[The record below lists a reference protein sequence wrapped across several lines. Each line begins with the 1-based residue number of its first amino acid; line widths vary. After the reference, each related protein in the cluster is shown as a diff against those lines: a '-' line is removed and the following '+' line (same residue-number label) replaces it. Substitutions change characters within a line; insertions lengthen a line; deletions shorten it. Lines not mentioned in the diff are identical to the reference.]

1 MRWSM
6 ELNLIAAAF
15 FLSAIGSPAQDSSR
29 SAGWIVIPVADYR
42 SLRAMAFPAE
52 REPEPPPVDATLT
65 RVDYDL
71 RITGELAAGQASLT
85 VDVIKDGWVRVPI
98 PSGLLVREAK
108 LDGKPVSLVGGPA
121 GKAPGPPS
129 AVLAHE
135 GRAVLLLDIALPV
148 AASAGNESLSLPPA
162 MAGVTRAIV
171 HLPRQGV
178 DIRLSGGFLA
188 ERSESASESRWV
200 AYGRGNES
208 LTFTWRRRAEDHRG
222 SQPLRLRGSLTELV
236 GLGEDSTSI
245 YAEVNAEIVQGIAR
259 AVRIQLPDKVT
270 VNQVAGAMV
279 ADWESKPGELSVAF
293 LEPVE
298 QSARFVITGET
309 RTPRDG
315 QIDIPVLRLMDA
327 ECEAGG
333 LAVEVLGAG
342 EIKDRKSTGLDGAD
356 AADLGEM
363 VSSRQSPSLVSFRF
377 RVGDARAARALTV
390 NVARYTQE
398 SVLVANIEEARYN
411 ILISGE
417 GKTLVQ
423 ARYAIR
429 NNQRN
434 FLKITP
440 PAGSLIWSASLSG
453 KPVRPGMAPDGSLL
467 LPLEKARTGEEA
479 PAFAAEL
486 LYLLR
491 TTAWND
497 KGKVRLP
504 LPALDLPVSRT
515 GVLFYL
521 PPLFRVTPEPGS
533 FRTETYQDPTSPVLV
548 AGKGKSE
555 SNESKTAATAPTAP
569 GAARKDASESAAQA
583 ATQALVEKFRAESL
597 AGRRSGILPIQI
609 SFPAFGPSL
618 FLVSELTAENRAP
631 SVDFSYRRDKKG
643 GVR

>member
-6 ELNLIAAAF
+6 VLNLIAAAF
-15 FLSAIGSPAQDSSR
+15 LLSALGSPAQDSSR
-29 SAGWIVIPVADYR
+29 SPGWVVIPVADYR
-42 SLRAMAFPAE
+42 SLRAIAFPAE

-71 RITGELAAGQASLT
+71 QITGELAAGQASLT
-85 VDVIKDGWVRVPI
+85 VDVIKDGWVRVPV
-98 PSGLLVREAK
+98 PSGLLVREAR
-108 LDGKPVSLVGGPA
+108 LDGKPVSLVSGPA
-121 GKAPGPPS
+121 GKASSPPS
-129 AVLAHE
+129 AVLAHQ

-148 AASAGNESLSLPPA
+148 AASAGNESISLPPA
-162 MAGVTRAIV
+162 TAGVTRAIV
-171 HLPRQGV
+171 RLPRQGV

-200 AYGRGNES
+200 AYGRGTES
-208 LTFTWRRRAEDHRG
+208 LTFTWRRKAEDHRS

-245 YAEVNAEIVQGIAR
+245 YAEVNAEIVQGVAR

-279 ADWESKPGELSVAF
+279 ADWESKPGELAVAF

-309 RTPRDG
+309 RSARDG
-315 QIDIPVLRLMDA
+315 QIEIPVLRLMDA
-327 ECEAGG
+327 EREAGG

-342 EIKDRKSTGLDGAD
+342 EIKDRKSTGLDSAD

-377 RVGDARAARALTV
+377 RTGDAKAARALTV

-423 ARYAIR
+423 AKYAIR

-440 PAGSLIWSASLSG
+440 PAGALVWSASLSG

-467 LPLEKARTGEEA
+467 LPLEKARAGEEA

-486 LYLLR
+486 LYLSR
-491 TTAWND
+491 GTAWND
-497 KGKVRLP
+497 KGKVRLA

-515 GVLFYL
+515 GILFYL

-533 FRTETYQDPTSPVLV
+533 FRTEAYQDPTSPALV
-548 AGKGKSE
+548 AEKGKSE
-555 SNESKTAATAPTAP
+555 SESKTAAMVQLAP
-569 GAARKDASESAAQA
+569 GVSSKDASEFAAQA
-583 ATQALVEKFRAESL
+583 ATQALVEKFRTESL

-618 FLVSELTAENRAP
+618 YLVSELTAENLAP
-631 SVDFSYRRDKKG
+631 GVDFSYQRDKKG